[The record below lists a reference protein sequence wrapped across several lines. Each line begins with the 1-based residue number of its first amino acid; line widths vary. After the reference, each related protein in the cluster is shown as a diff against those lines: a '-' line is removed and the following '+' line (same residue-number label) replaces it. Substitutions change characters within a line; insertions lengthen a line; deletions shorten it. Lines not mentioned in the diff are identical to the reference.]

1 MDHLER
7 ILPKHLKRT
16 NHIYLASEHYVFTP
30 YTETDRDGDHVTY
43 INDNAQLSDVIGIF
57 RRELKLKNPGAGK
70 RLLDVILKTT
80 NINLAFIK
88 IDLTKLAN
96 EHPIDVKNIDKS
108 KYIVLRE
115 DNITD
120 SNLSDFLNIFCS
132 TTPTSQP
139 QIIIVPN
146 TNNSAI
152 EHRLRYVS
160 SDVSVSW
167 LNDGQ
172 RSNLVIP
179 RAAPST
185 IGEFT
190 TLYDRRCFEAV
201 ARTDPKCFLGDFGPF
216 ARDTRDRCST
226 IIS

>member
-57 RRELKLKNPGAGK
+57 RRESKLKNPGAGK

-179 RAAPST
+179 RP
-185 IGEFT
+185 
-190 TLYDRRCFEAV
+190 LR
-201 ARTDPKCFLGDFGPF
+201 PP
-216 ARDTRDRCST
+216 
-226 IIS
+226 